1 MHVDLADA
9 LDRLE
14 LARVAEPDPD
24 HRYLGPLAV
33 ELSQGLVHGVRAYDT
48 QLLPGEIVTEH
59 FDADRVVID
68 DEYGSARV
76 GHDLV
81 GVPRGRD

>member
-1 MHVDLADA
+1 VHVDLADA

-14 LARVAEPDPD
+14 LAGVAEPDPD
-24 HRYLGPLAV
+24 HRHLGPLAV
-33 ELSQGLVHGVRAYDT
+33 ELGQGLVDGVRAHDA
-48 QLLPGEIVTEH
+48 QLLPREVVTEH

-76 GHDLV
+76 GHVQV